1 MIADLQPAQG
11 GYVARYERHWQHD
24 VKEVWSWLTEND
36 KLTQWFPEL
45 EVGELREGGMIK
57 FNMPDGT
64 VIPMDILG
72 FSQDQVLAFTWD
84 KDRVRF
90 ELHAESDDGCHLV
103 FSEYLHQI
111 TEHTPR
117 DLAGWHVCL
126 DVIEALLEGRTIAAR
141 KDMWNGWY
149 VKYKQLT
156 DAVLTNQA

>member
-1 MIADLQPAQG
+1 MIADLQSTQG
-11 GYVARYERHWQHD
+11 GYLARYERHWPHD

-36 KLTQWFPEL
+36 KLTKWFPEL

-64 VIPMDILG
+64 IIPMDILE
-72 FSQDQVLAFTWD
+72 FIQDQVLAFTWD
-84 KDRVRF
+84 EDRVRF
-90 ELHAESDDGCHLV
+90 ELHADSDGGCRLV

-111 TEHTPR
+111 TAHTPR

-126 DVIEALLEGRTIAAR
+126 EVIEALLAGRTIASR
-141 KDMWNGWY
+141 KDMWNDWY

-156 DAVLTNQA
+156 DAVLTNQT